1 MNESSSEPIIKRY
14 KGLREHFRS
23 DYKRFT
29 RAFLGCLKMVPTKF
43 NLKILK
49 INLKTAKR
57 QQKGQQNE
65 IKYNDNEC

>member
-1 MNESSSEPIIKRY
+1 
-14 KGLREHFRS
+14 
-23 DYKRFT
+23 
-29 RAFLGCLKMVPTKF
+29 MVPTKF

-65 IKYNDNEC
+65 FKHNDNER